1 MNATEKYCKAVAKE
15 LICSKATKDSFINGL
30 KEELAQFKSSENI
43 SEIEAVYGTPLQTAE
58 EFQQN
63 VSAEERAK
71 ALRKNKLIKWVCIIL
86 SILLIFVLILII
98 RYCVITWSTAVST
111 FDIVVGEG

>member
-1 MNATEKYCKAVAKE
+1 MRNERCKKYCKAVAKK
-15 LICSKATKDSFINGL
+15 LICSKTAKDSFINGL

-43 SEIEAVYGTPLQTAE
+43 SEIEAVYGTPLHTAE

-71 ALRKNKLIKWVCIIL
+71 SLRVYLQYQQNRAAEHALTTME
-86 SILLIFVLILII
+86 LLHYLH
-98 RYCVITWSTAVST
+98 
-111 FDIVVGEG
+111 

>member
-1 MNATEKYCKAVAKE
+1 MNATKKYCKAVAKE
-15 LICSKATKDSFINGL
+15 LICSKTTKDSFINGL
-30 KEELAQFKSSENI
+30 KEELAQFKFSENI

-71 ALRKNKLIKWVCIIL
+71 ALKKNKIIKWVLICIGL
-86 SILLIFVLILII
+86 ALILFGTWYICKSVQYAPTHII
-98 RYCVITWSTAVST
+98 DTIT
-111 FDIVVGEG
+111 EG